1 MRDGSWPRGPRG
13 SDQGDPSDPR
23 MRRAEASGRYPRGY
37 PPDASG
43 AGSRRP
49 PYPNRP
55 SSPGSSG
62 ASLGGYGARTSYGPA
77 RSSQRAHVPNYGSY
91 PNRPSGPGGPTGYGP
106 ANRPPNTDRDNP
118 YRSYDPNATSA
129 RASYSRMS
137 ATGRFPA
144 DLEEDTGLT
153 SSRLEAVQRHRHGFA
168 LFHDGNAGHLWR
180 GEVAA
185 QFGDAI
191 FSVGVVMWLA
201 YLTASPFMVA
211 LGVALLGLPWLL
223 AGPLAAPL
231 QNVREPGRPLLWL
244 GRLRA
249 LCALGLVAM
258 HFYTIYP
265 AIFGLIFL
273 VGLTGRL
280 REGLRVAATRVC
292 LEPGEPELVSNDLY
306 IGSALSATLGPLLAS
321 VLFIGLGE
329 RIILIGVAAGV
340 CYLLSSNSDGFLDAL
355 PEKKRAF
362 LLVTPTSATP
372 DAETREEL
380 LNAVQVSEDDL
391 PLDLSAENEENDEP
405 GGQALALARRKREL
419 ALPEWYQQ
427 GPQTVGQAIGELR
440 TGMGLL
446 GSGHASATALVNL
459 CALALVGGGLATLEV
474 FYLLDRL
481 GLPEYYLGA
490 LLAAEGAGLTL
501 GALLAGLARLRQR
514 ALPLVLMGVALSGVA
529 LAALGYANTLP
540 VALGAAVAL
549 GLANALAVTAARRA
563 LRIGF
568 NGVERRAI
576 GDAEAWLNALA
587 GVVGA
592 LLFAVFY
599 AGVSAIPHGHALAKL
614 PIKGLPIGELFLLTG
629 VGLALVALFSLA
641 APLIWRD
648 KPADETAT
656 DDATA
661 TSARLAQLTT
671 QTSARLGATRSSLAT
686 PAASGGL
693 WGEAGDSAE
702 LDAVGSIDDWDD
714 AGDPSTYQSSYG
726 AAYGESGEYDQY
738 DEDDEPPARRRW

>member
-1 MRDGSWPRGPRG
+1 
-13 SDQGDPSDPR
+13 
-23 MRRAEASGRYPRGY
+23 MRRSEATGRYQRGY
-37 PPDASG
+37 PPDSSG
-43 AGSRRP
+43 AGGRRP
-49 PYPNRP
+49 PIPNRP
-55 SSPGSSG
+55 SGPSGPG
-62 ASLGGYGARTSYGPA
+62 ASSGGYGPRTSYGPA
-77 RSSQRAHVPNYGSY
+77 RSSQRAPVPNYPNY
-91 PNRPSGPGGPTGYGP
+91 PNRPSGPGGPGTS
-106 ANRPPNTDRDNP
+106 ARLPNTDRDNP
-118 YRSYDPNATSA
+118 YRSYDPTGASA
-129 RASYSRMS
+129 RATYSRMS
-137 ATGRFPA
+137 ATGRFPV
-144 DLEEDTGLT
+144 DMEEDTGLT

-201 YLTASPFMVA
+201 YLTGSPFMVA

-231 QNVREPGRPLLWL
+231 QNVREPGRALLWL

-249 LCALGLVAM
+249 LCALGLVAT

-265 AIFGLIFL
+265 AIYALIFL
-273 VGLTGRL
+273 VALTGRL

-292 LEPGEPELVSNDLY
+292 LEPGEPELISNDLY
-306 IGSALSATLGPLLAS
+306 IGSALSATLGPLLATA
-321 VLFIGLGE
+321 LFVGLGE
-329 RIILIGVAAGV
+329 RIILIGVAAAI

-372 DAETREEL
+372 DTETRDEL
-380 LNAVQVSEDDL
+380 LNAVHIGEDDL
-391 PLDLSAENEENDEP
+391 PVDLSEADDEP
-405 GGQALALARRKREL
+405 GATALALARRRREL

-427 GPQTVGQAIGELR
+427 GPQTVRQALGELR
-440 TGMGLL
+440 TGVGLL
-446 GSGHASATALVNL
+446 GSGRASATALVNL
-459 CALALVGGGLATLEV
+459 SALAFVGGGLATLEV

-501 GALLAGLARLRQR
+501 GALLAGLATLRQR
-514 ALPLVLMGVALSGVA
+514 ALPLVLLGVALSGVA
-529 LAALGYANTLP
+529 LGALGYAATPP

-576 GDAEAWLNALA
+576 GDAEAWLSALA
-587 GVVGA
+587 GVLGA

-599 AGVSAIPHGHALAKL
+599 AGASAIPHLHALAKL
-614 PIKGLPIGELFLLTG
+614 PFKGLPIGELMLLTG
-629 VGLALVALFSLA
+629 AGLALVALFSLA
-641 APLIWRD
+641 SPLVWRD
-648 KPADETAT
+648 KPAADEAADEALSAAT
-656 DDATA
+656 N
-661 TSARLAQLTT
+661 ARLPGQLPS
-671 QTSARLGATRSSLAT
+671 QTNARLGATRSGLG
-686 PAASGGL
+686 AAAAPGGGL
-693 WGEAGDSAE
+693 WDGAGDSAE
-702 LDAVGSIDDWDD
+702 LDAVGGDDWDD

-726 AAYGESGEYDQY
+726 AAYGAESGEYDQY
-738 DEDDEPPARRRW
+738 DDQEDEPPTRRRW